1 MNVLVIGSGAVGS
14 VAAGILTKQGFN
26 VDLACKHEG
35 LSDHINTDGLL
46 FKVRHRKYLY
56 FVPAYPG
63 VEATP
68 GNYDYVLLATKTFDI
83 EAPTKAVLEK
93 LSARGLIVSMQ
104 DGYCEERLARIAG
117 SNRIVGAVVSWGAT
131 LGSDGIAEMTSPGEM
146 IIGKLD
152 GSDDPRLDN
161 LQYLL
166 SAIGPTRVVKNINEH
181 IYSKLIINS
190 CVTTLG
196 AISGLKLGALIT
208 DTNLRNIFIKVI
220 REAIQVANILNI
232 EIPDFAGKLN
242 YYRLV
247 NGDNWYYRVKRH
259 AKIRIFGLRYRK
271 IKSSGLQSLERG
283 EKTETNYLNGYL
295 LTKARELGIEL
306 PINERLVTMIQEIE
320 NGKRTIS
327 TENLNDPLFR
337 MD

>member
-26 VDLACKHEG
+26 VDLACKHSDI
-35 LSDHINTDGLL
+35 SDHINTDGLI
-46 FKVRHRKYLY
+46 FRIRHRKYLY
-56 FVPAYPG
+56 FIPAYAS

-83 EAPTKAVLEK
+83 EPPTRAVLEK
-93 LSARGLIVSMQ
+93 LTPQGLIVSMQ
-104 DGYCEERLARIAG
+104 DGYCEEKLARIAG
-117 SNRIVGAVVSWGAT
+117 SKRIVGAVVSWGAT
-131 LGSDGIAEMTSPGEM
+131 LGQDGIAEMTSPGDM

-166 SAIGPTRVVKNINEH
+166 SAIGPTMVVKNINEH

-196 AISGLKLGALIT
+196 AISGLKVGALIT
-208 DTNLRNIFIKVI
+208 DRNLRNIFIKII
-220 REAIQVANILNI
+220 REAIQIADALNI

-242 YYRLV
+242 YYSLV
-247 NGDNWYYRVKRH
+247 KGNNWYYRLKRH

-283 EKTETNYLNGYL
+283 EKTETSFLNGYL
-295 LTKARELGIEL
+295 LTKAGELGIEL
-306 PINERLVTMIQEIE
+306 PVNERLVTMIREIE
-320 NGKRTIS
+320 NGTRKIS
-327 TENLNDPLFR
+327 PSNLNDPLLR
-337 MD
+337 LI